1 MSQRGFTLIEM
12 AMVFVLIG
20 LMVGGGLF
28 ALAPVI
34 DKSRMNQTSAT
45 LDQVEN
51 ALELFAIRY
60 SRLPCPAD
68 GSLAATDPNYGLEQ
82 PAGGATTCTITGATD
97 AKAVIPWRT
106 LGIDESYS
114 IDAWATR
121 LSYWPSGSV
130 TGSTTLTTGTPLTH
144 TGSTFPTS
152 SGTYMTVVD
161 VVSGKSI
168 TPLPP
173 PATTSGDQAAYVL
186 VSHGKSRWYGWSKN
200 GVLQPALRV
209 TANKACNSSPNNCA
223 LGTTLS
229 TPAPASFASGGPVG
243 SYPPSSGTYFDD
255 IIRWRSP
262 AMIIQLCGS
271 GSCGNS

>member
-12 AMVFVLIG
+12 AMVFVLVG

-34 DKSRMNQTSAT
+34 DKARTNQTNTT

-68 GSLAATDPNYGLEQ
+68 GSLASNSQNYGIEQ
-82 PAGGATTCTITGATD
+82 PAGGATTCTITGAN
-97 AKAVIPWRT
+97 AVIPWRT

-121 LSYWPSGSV
+121 LSYWPSGSI

-144 TGSTFPTS
+144 SGSTFPTS
-152 SGTYMTVVD
+152 SGTFMTVVD
-161 VVSGKSI
+161 VVSLQSI
-168 TPLPP
+168 TPN
-173 PATTSGDQAAYVL
+173 TTTGDQAAYVL

-200 GVLQPALRV
+200 GVLQPALRI
-209 TANKACNSSPNNCA
+209 TPDKACNSTPDNCTLGRA
-223 LGTTLS
+223 LVPPS
-229 TPAPASFASGGPVG
+229 QASFASGGPVG
-243 SYPPSSGTYFDD
+243 PYPPSASTYFDD
-255 IIRWRSP
+255 IVRWRSP

>member
-1 MSQRGFTLIEM
+1 MSQRGFTLVEM

-20 LMVGGGLF
+20 FLVGGGLF

-34 DKSRMNQTSAT
+34 DKARINQTNAT

-68 GSLAATDPNYGLEQ
+68 GSLANTDPNYGLEQ
-82 PAGGATTCTITGATD
+82 PVGGATTCTITGATD
-97 AKAVIPWRT
+97 AKAVIPWKT

-114 IDAWATR
+114 VDAWATR

-161 VVSGKSI
+161 VVSLKSI

-186 VSHGKSRWYGWSKN
+186 VSHGKSRWYGYSKN
-200 GVLQPALRV
+200 GVQAVAQISSPD
-209 TANKACNSSPNNCA
+209 KACNSTPNGCA
-223 LGTTLS
+223 LGTGL
-229 TPAPASFASGGPVG
+229 TPSVPAAFASGGPVG
-243 SYPPSSGTYFDD
+243 AYPPNSNKYFDD